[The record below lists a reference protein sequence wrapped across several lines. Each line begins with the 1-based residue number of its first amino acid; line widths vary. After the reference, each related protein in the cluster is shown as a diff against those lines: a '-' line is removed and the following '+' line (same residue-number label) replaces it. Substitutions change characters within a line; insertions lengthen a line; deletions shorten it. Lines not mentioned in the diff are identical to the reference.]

1 MSGWRKR
8 QIGDYRVRS
17 FTVNGVPLKEV
28 MTRFARE
35 IEEQLEVEA
44 NFRAAVVEEAME
56 IAGLDQASTL
66 LQKYRLTKNQ

>member
-8 QIGDYRVRS
+8 QIGDYRVNS

-28 MTRFARE
+28 LTRFARE

-56 IAGLDQASTL
+56 IAGMDQASTL